1 MAMNME
7 AVLRIAAKVT
17 GAQEISALRDN
28 LDSLNQSSG
37 LARKSFN
44 DAPKEANEGWASSA
58 LKVAGLTAA
67 IGTSVMAAVQFESAL
82 ADVRKVVDGLETPAA
97 LQEISGEI
105 LELSSQMPIAAEGFA
120 QIYAAAG
127 ASGIARD
134 ELKGFAV
141 MVAQVATAFEMTAEE
156 AGRSLAQLR
165 VSLGLSNKEVGSLA
179 DMMNY
184 LENSTGASASQL
196 VEFMTRSGATG
207 QMAGLTAGQT
217 AAFGA
222 AMTQA
227 GFETEVAATSFNNMV
242 KALSR
247 GPSMTERQVDALRR
261 LGYSMAD
268 AKQIE
273 SELTREAETAS
284 RRRVDAARSQ
294 KDQVV
299 RLAQEQ
305 SDRRIEIARDE
316 TDRLSR
322 EINRRY
328 RNEQQALQDN
338 WDDQA
343 KIQEDR
349 LQDRADAQI
358 KALQRQERAEID
370 YVQKIAQAQK
380 TDTTAAVDRIRD
392 AYEARIEA
400 VRDQVDREL
409 TVQRRAA
416 RDQQQLIRDQ
426 LDDRRE
432 LELKANADRLSL
444 VEKQEDAFMDGQ
456 KAAAEGRFKAIEE
469 AEKSFVERAKA
480 NAKATGESLAKAS
493 TQSFA
498 DRMERDAIGTIT
510 EVLGKIS
517 NLPKSQQL
525 SVISD
530 LFGDEAR
537 ALSPLIN
544 NIGELDRILALS
556 NDSTKAAG
564 SVLKE
569 YATRS
574 ATAENQLKLLNNGF
588 TQLRIELGNAFL
600 PALAALLPPLTTV
613 INASASLVKALQPAI
628 RAVAGLLAFGY
639 VVPSIVSF
647 VGAISGVVAIFSAT
661 KWISGLALLAGLPG
675 PIRLLAAAFT
685 LLGVAAS
692 PLGPI
697 LNAVVIGLTAL
708 QFLNFAKSFIAFIP
722 ATVAALTGFISF
734 LSSTVVPALLAFFSG
749 PVGWT
754 VLAIAAVVA
763 MAIAFRKPIMEF
775 FGWLGGAIANG
786 LQALWKWGEPIR
798 QFWIG
803 VWEGIKGFATAYFE
817 FLGGV
822 ATWGLNNV
830 LAIANTL
837 LVLPWVLLWTKVLR
851 DPATAMFRW
860 LLGTVT
866 AGFKAVT
873 VAIDNLFVKP
883 WVLIWSKG
891 IREPVSAAQE
901 WLRSSV
907 FEPLGKAF
915 ATDVTEPIT
924 NAWRAVTEFMPRAM
938 QTVADF
944 VQGLWTSMVGSIQ
957 NAVRGM
963 FTLIAT
969 AANRVRTLVNVLI
982 SAYNR
987 LASAVGGTELDLVG
1001 EITVPAFAQGGVVSR
1016 PTLAMVGEGGERE
1029 YIIPESKMQ
1038 AASSRF
1044 LAGQRGAGVV
1054 PSGSSPSAST
1064 TSAPQISIT
1073 TGPVMQQQDGSRWVS
1088 VEDFE
1093 RGLQQVA
1100 EQMVGTLRTPQART
1114 ALGWS

>member
-17 GAQEISALRDN
+17 GAKEISGLRDN

-37 LARKSFN
+37 LARKTFAQ
-44 DAPKEANEGWASSA
+44 APEEAKKGWVSSA
-58 LKVAGLTAA
+58 VQVAGLTAA
-67 IGTSVMAAVQFESAL
+67 IGTSVMAAVGFESAM

-97 LQEISGEI
+97 LQQISSEI
-105 LELSSQMPIAAEGFA
+105 LDLSSQMPIAAEGFA
-120 QIYAAAG
+120 EIYAAAG
-127 ASGIARD
+127 ASGIAKE
-134 ELKGFAV
+134 ELRGFAV
-141 MVAQVATAFEMTAEE
+141 LVAQVATAFEMTAEE

-165 VSLGLSNKEVGSLA
+165 VSLGLSNEEVAELA

-196 VEFMTRSGATG
+196 VEFMTRSGAMG
-207 QMAGLTAGQT
+207 QMAGLTAEQT

-268 AKQIE
+268 AKQVE

-294 KDQVV
+294 KDQVI

-380 TDTTAAVDRIRD
+380 TDATAAVDRIRD
-392 AYEARIEA
+392 AYEARIDA

-416 RDQQQLIRDQ
+416 RDRQQVIRDEM
-426 LDDRRE
+426 DDRRE
-432 LELKANADRLSL
+432 LELKANADRLGL
-444 VEKQEDAFMDGQ
+444 VEKQENAFMDGQ

-469 AEKSFVERAKA
+469 AEKSFVENAKA
-480 NAKATGESLAKAS
+480 NAKTTGEDLAKAS
-493 TQSFA
+493 AQGFA
-498 DRMERDAIGTIT
+498 DRMEKDAIGTIT

-556 NDSTKAAG
+556 NDKTKAAG

-574 ATAENQLKLLNNGF
+574 ATAENQLKLLNNSF

-613 INASASLVKALQPAI
+613 VNAAASLVKALQPAI

-708 QFLNFAKSFIAFIP
+708 QFINFAKGFIAFIP
-722 ATVAALTGFISF
+722 GTIAALTGFIGF

-754 VLAIAAVVA
+754 VLAVAAVVA
-763 MAIAFRKPIMEF
+763 MAIAFREPLTQF
-775 FGWLGGAIANG
+775 VSW
-786 LQALWKWGEPIR
+786 LWKWTEFAREPFVRLWDAVVGIVTVSLNTLTGAIKAWGDEIRKIWSGDFSTLQGIVDTWRDAVVGIWTAMGEAFKTYLVEPIR
-798 QFWIG
+798 NAWS
-803 VWEGIKGFATAYFE
+803 TLTE
-817 FLGGV
+817 FL
-822 ATWGLNNV
+822 
-830 LAIANTL
+830 
-837 LVLPWVLLWTKVLR
+837 
-851 DPATAMFRW
+851 
-860 LLGTVT
+860 
-866 AGFKAVT
+866 
-873 VAIDNLFVKP
+873 
-883 WVLIWSKG
+883 
-891 IREPVSAAQE
+891 
-901 WLRSSV
+901 
-907 FEPLGKAF
+907 
-915 ATDVTEPIT
+915 
-924 NAWRAVTEFMPRAM
+924 PRAM
-938 QTVADF
+938 QSVATF
-944 VQGLWTSMVGSIQ
+944 VSGIWNGMITGIQ

-963 FTLIAT
+963 LTFVVNAV
-969 AANRVRTLVNVLI
+969 NRVGGLVNVLI
-982 SAYNR
+982 DAFNR
-987 LASAVGGTELDLVG
+987 LAVAVGGSTIGRVPALS
-1001 EITVPAFAQGGVVSR
+1001 VPAFAEGGIVDR
-1016 PTLAMVGEGGERE
+1016 PTLALVGERRKRE

-1044 LAGQRGAGVV
+1044 LAGARGADVI
-1054 PSGSSPSAST
+1054 PSRASSRSESGSAP
-1064 TSAPQISIT
+1064 PQINVT

-1088 VEDFE
+1088 MDDFE

-1100 EQMVGTLRTPQART
+1100 EQVVGTLRTPQART

>member
-17 GAQEISALRDN
+17 GAKEISGLRDN

-37 LARKSFN
+37 LARKTFAQ
-44 DAPKEANEGWASSA
+44 APEEAKKGWVSSA
-58 LKVAGLTAA
+58 VQVAGLTAA
-67 IGTSVMAAVQFESAL
+67 IGTSVMAAVGFESAM

-97 LQEISGEI
+97 LQQISSEI
-105 LELSSQMPIAAEGFA
+105 LDLSSQMPIAAEGFA
-120 QIYAAAG
+120 EIYAAAG
-127 ASGIARD
+127 ASGIAKE
-134 ELKGFAV
+134 ELRGFAV
-141 MVAQVATAFEMTAEE
+141 LVAQVATAFEMTAEE

-165 VSLGLSNKEVGSLA
+165 VSLGLSNEEVAELA

-196 VEFMTRSGATG
+196 VEFMTRSGAMG
-207 QMAGLTAGQT
+207 QMAGLTAEQT

-242 KALSR
+242 RALSR

-261 LGYSMAD
+261 LGYTMAD

-294 KDQVV
+294 KDQVI

-338 WDDQA
+338 WDDQSKA
-343 KIQEDR
+343 QEDA

-380 TDTTAAVDRIRD
+380 TDATAAVDRIRD
-392 AYEARIEA
+392 AYEARIDA

-416 RDQQQLIRDQ
+416 RDRQQVIRDEM
-426 LDDRRE
+426 DDRRE
-432 LELKANADRLSL
+432 LELKANADRLDL
-444 VEKQEDAFMDGQ
+444 VEKQENAFMDGQ

-469 AEKSFVERAKA
+469 AEKSFVESAKA

-493 TQSFA
+493 TQGFA
-498 DRMERDAIGTIT
+498 DRMEKDAIGTIT

-574 ATAENQLKLLNNGF
+574 ATAENQLKLINNGF

-675 PIRLLAAAFT
+675 PIRLLVAAFT

-708 QFLNFAKSFIAFIP
+708 QFLNFAKGFIAFIP
-722 ATVAALTGFISF
+722 GTIAALTGFIGF

-763 MAIAFRKPIMEF
+763 MAIAFREPLMQFASWLWEWSEF
-775 FGWLGGAIANG
+775 AREPFVRLWDAVVGIVAASLNTLTGAIKAWGNEIRKIWSG
-786 LQALWKWGEPIR
+786 DFSTLQGIVDTWRDAVVGIWTAMGEAFNTYLVEPIR
-798 QFWIG
+798 NAWS
-803 VWEGIKGFATAYFE
+803 TLTE
-817 FLGGV
+817 FL
-822 ATWGLNNV
+822 
-830 LAIANTL
+830 
-837 LVLPWVLLWTKVLR
+837 
-851 DPATAMFRW
+851 
-860 LLGTVT
+860 
-866 AGFKAVT
+866 
-873 VAIDNLFVKP
+873 
-883 WVLIWSKG
+883 
-891 IREPVSAAQE
+891 
-901 WLRSSV
+901 
-907 FEPLGKAF
+907 
-915 ATDVTEPIT
+915 
-924 NAWRAVTEFMPRAM
+924 PRAM
-938 QTVADF
+938 QSVATF
-944 VQGLWTSMVGSIQ
+944 VSGIWNGMITGIQ

-963 FTLIAT
+963 LTFVVNAV
-969 AANRVRTLVNVLI
+969 NRVGGLVNVLI
-982 SAYNR
+982 DAFNR
-987 LASAVGGTELDLVG
+987 LAVAVGGSTIGRVPALS
-1001 EITVPAFAQGGVVSR
+1001 VPAFAEGGIVDR
-1016 PTLAMVGEGGERE
+1016 PTLALVGERRERE

-1038 AASSRF
+1038 SASSRF
-1044 LAGQRGAGVV
+1044 LAGARGADVI
-1054 PSGSSPSAST
+1054 PSRASSRSESGSAS
-1064 TSAPQISIT
+1064 PQINVT

-1100 EQMVGTLRTPQART
+1100 EQVVGTLRTPQART

>member
-1 MAMNME
+1 
-7 AVLRIAAKVT
+7 
-17 GAQEISALRDN
+17 
-28 LDSLNQSSG
+28 
-37 LARKSFN
+37 
-44 DAPKEANEGWASSA
+44 
-58 LKVAGLTAA
+58 
-67 IGTSVMAAVQFESAL
+67 
-82 ADVRKVVDGLETPAA
+82 VVDGLETPAA

-134 ELKGFAV
+134 ELRGFAV

-196 VEFMTRSGATG
+196 VEFMTRSGAVG
-207 QMAGLTAGQT
+207 QMVGLTAGQT

-222 AMTQA
+222 AMVQA

-268 AKQIE
+268 AKQVE

-338 WDDQA
+338 WDDQS

-380 TDTTAAVDRIRD
+380 TDATAAVDRIRD

-469 AEKSFVERAKA
+469 AEKSFVESAKA

-493 TQSFA
+493 TQGFA
-498 DRMERDAIGTIT
+498 DRMEKDAIGTIT

-708 QFLNFAKSFIAFIP
+708 QFLNFAKGFIAFIP
-722 ATVAALTGFISF
+722 GTIAALTGFIGF

-754 VLAIAAVVA
+754 VLAVAAVVA
-763 MAIAFRKPIMEF
+763 MAIAFREPLTQF
-775 FGWLGGAIANG
+775 VSW
-786 LQALWKWGEPIR
+786 LWKWTEFAREPFVRLWDAVVGIVTVSLNTLTGAIKAWGDEIRKIWSGDFSTLQGIVDTWRDAVVGIWTAMGEAFKTYLVEPIR
-798 QFWIG
+798 NAWS
-803 VWEGIKGFATAYFE
+803 TLTE
-817 FLGGV
+817 FL
-822 ATWGLNNV
+822 
-830 LAIANTL
+830 
-837 LVLPWVLLWTKVLR
+837 
-851 DPATAMFRW
+851 
-860 LLGTVT
+860 
-866 AGFKAVT
+866 
-873 VAIDNLFVKP
+873 
-883 WVLIWSKG
+883 
-891 IREPVSAAQE
+891 
-901 WLRSSV
+901 
-907 FEPLGKAF
+907 
-915 ATDVTEPIT
+915 
-924 NAWRAVTEFMPRAM
+924 PRAM
-938 QTVADF
+938 QSVATF
-944 VQGLWTSMVGSIQ
+944 VSGIWNGMITGIQ

-963 FTLIAT
+963 LTFVVNAV
-969 AANRVRTLVNVLI
+969 NRVGGLVNVLI
-982 SAYNR
+982 DAFNR
-987 LASAVGGTELDLVG
+987 LAVAVGGSTIGRVPALS
-1001 EITVPAFAQGGVVSR
+1001 VPAFAEGGIVDR
-1016 PTLAMVGEGGERE
+1016 PTLALVGERRERE

-1044 LAGQRGAGVV
+1044 LAGARGADVI
-1054 PSGSSPSAST
+1054 PSRASSRSESGSAS
-1064 TSAPQISIT
+1064 PQINVT

-1088 VEDFE
+1088 MDDFE

-1100 EQMVGTLRTPQART
+1100 EQVVGTLRTPQART

>member
-1 MAMNME
+1 MAMNFD

-17 GAQEISALRDN
+17 GGRDISALRDN
-28 LDSLNQSSG
+28 LDSLNESSE
-37 LARKSFN
+37 LARKRFN

-67 IGTSVMAAVQFESAL
+67 IGTSVMAAVQFESAI
-82 ADVRKVVDGLETPAA
+82 ANVRKVVDGLETPAA

-105 LELSSQMPIAAEGFA
+105 LKLSSQMPIAAEGFA

-127 ASGIARD
+127 ASGIARN
-134 ELKGFAV
+134 ELRGFAV

-165 VSLGLSNKEVGSLA
+165 VSLGLSNKELGSLA

-196 VEFMTRSGATG
+196 VDFMTRSGAVG
-207 QMAGLTAGQT
+207 QMVGLTAEQT

-222 AMTQA
+222 AMVQA
-227 GFETEVAATSFNNMV
+227 GFETEVAATSFNSMV

-273 SELTREAETAS
+273 SELAREAETAS

-294 KDQVV
+294 KDQVT

-305 SDRRIEIARDE
+305 SDRRIEIARNE
-316 TDRLSR
+316 TDQLSR

-338 WDDQA
+338 WDNQS

-380 TDTTAAVDRIRD
+380 TDATAAVDRIRD

-416 RDQQQLIRDQ
+416 RDQQQLISDQ
-426 LDDRRE
+426 LDDRRQ
-432 LELKANADRLSL
+432 LELKGNADRLSL
-444 VEKQEDAFMDGQ
+444 VGKQEDAFMDGQ
-456 KAAAEGRFKAIEE
+456 KAAAEGRFNAIEE
-469 AEKSFVERAKA
+469 AEKSFVESAKA

-493 TQSFA
+493 TQGFA
-498 DRMERDAIGTIT
+498 DRMEKNAIGTIT

-544 NIGELDRILALS
+544 NIGELDRILAMS

-574 ATAENQLKLLNNGF
+574 ATAENQLTLLNNAF
-588 TQLRIELGNAFL
+588 TQLRIELGDAFL
-600 PALAALLPPLTTV
+600 PWLKALLPPLTAL
-613 INASASLVKALQPAI
+613 INACTNLVKALQPVI
-628 RAVAGLLAFGY
+628 KAVAGLLATGY
-639 VVPSIVSF
+639 VVPSILSF
-647 VGAISGVVAIFSAT
+647 VGAISAVVAIFSAT
-661 KWISGLALLAGLPG
+661 KWIAGLALLAGLPG
-675 PIRLLAAAFT
+675 PIRLLVAAFT

-692 PLGPI
+692 PLAPV

-708 QFLNFAKSFIAFIP
+708 QFLNFAKNFKAFIP
-722 ATVAALTGFISF
+722 GTVAALTGFIGF

-754 VLAIAAVVA
+754 VLAVAAVVA
-763 MAIAFRKPIMEF
+763 MAVLFRKPLTDF
-775 FGWLGGAIANG
+775 
-786 LQALWKWGEPIR
+786 ALWLVSWGKPIG
-798 QFWIG
+798 QFFTDYITTPISNAWQSMVEFLPKALNTAAATIKSVFTG
-803 VWEGIKGFATAYFE
+803 VGNAIKG
-817 FLGGV
+817 V
-822 ATWGLNNV
+822 LN
-830 LAIANTL
+830 AI
-837 LVLPWVLLWTKVLR
+837 
-851 DPATAMFRW
+851 
-860 LLGTVT
+860 LLGVF
-866 AGFKAVT
+866 A
-873 VAIDNLFVKP
+873 
-883 WVLIWSKG
+883 
-891 IREPVSAAQE
+891 
-901 WLRSSV
+901 SV
-907 FEPLGKAF
+907 
-915 ATDVTEPIT
+915 
-924 NAWRAVTEFMPRAM
+924 
-938 QTVADF
+938 
-944 VQGLWTSMVGSIQ
+944 
-957 NAVRGM
+957 NAVIININR
-963 FTLIAT
+963 LIN
-969 AANRVRTLVNVLI
+969 AANNLSAKVRGPQLPTLPRLNV
-982 SAYNR
+982 
-987 LASAVGGTELDLVG
+987 
-1001 EITVPAFAQGGVVSR
+1001 PQFAQGGVVNG

-1029 YIIPESKMQ
+1029 YIIPASKMA
-1038 AASSRF
+1038 AASANF
-1044 LAGQRGAGVV
+1044 LNGARGGAVIPAYANGGYV
-1054 PSGSSPSAST
+1054 GGNA
-1064 TSAPQISIT
+1064 QINVT
-1073 TGPVMQQQDGSRWVS
+1073 TGPV
-1088 VEDFE
+1088 
-1093 RGLQQVA
+1093 LQQGGQQYVTMA
-1100 EQMVGTLRTPQART
+1100 DLERAMRKTADGVYASLRTPAGRYAT
-1114 ALGWS
+1114 GVR

>member
-17 GAQEISALRDN
+17 GAKEISGLRDN

-37 LARKSFN
+37 LARKTFAQ
-44 DAPKEANEGWASSA
+44 APEEAKKGWVSSA
-58 LKVAGLTAA
+58 VQVAGLTAA
-67 IGTSVMAAVQFESAL
+67 IGTSVMAAVGFESAM

-97 LQEISGEI
+97 LQQISSEI
-105 LELSSQMPIAAEGFA
+105 LDLSSQMPIAAEGFA
-120 QIYAAAG
+120 EIYAAAG
-127 ASGIARD
+127 ASGIAKE
-134 ELKGFAV
+134 ELRGFAV
-141 MVAQVATAFEMTAEE
+141 LVAQVATAFEMTAEE

-165 VSLGLSNKEVGSLA
+165 VSLGLSNEEVAELA

-196 VEFMTRSGATG
+196 VEFMTRSGAMG
-207 QMAGLTAGQT
+207 QMAGLTAEQT

-242 KALSR
+242 RALSR

-261 LGYSMAD
+261 LGYTMAD

-294 KDQVV
+294 KDQVI

-338 WDDQA
+338 WDDQSKA
-343 KIQEDR
+343 QEDA

-380 TDTTAAVDRIRD
+380 TDATAAVDRIRD
-392 AYEARIEA
+392 AYEARIDA

-416 RDQQQLIRDQ
+416 RDRQQVIRDEM
-426 LDDRRE
+426 DDRRE
-432 LELKANADRLSL
+432 LELKANADRLDL
-444 VEKQEDAFMDGQ
+444 VEKQENAFMDGQ

-469 AEKSFVERAKA
+469 AEKSFVESAKA

-493 TQSFA
+493 TQGFA
-498 DRMERDAIGTIT
+498 DRMEKDAIGTIT

-675 PIRLLAAAFT
+675 PIRLLVAAFT

-708 QFLNFAKSFIAFIP
+708 QFLNFAKGFIAFIP
-722 ATVAALTGFISF
+722 GTIAALTGFIGF

-798 QFWIG
+798 KWFVDTWEAIKAPVVAVFDWLKGVAETVFTAIIAIGWQLLVWPWIALWNRVKGPVGDAWEAIKAYAKAGWDWIAKTTHKLFVQPWIDLWQNVVRKPVEDAWNWIQETWTRLVAFWENNVTKPIKDAWSWLMTSIRTAFDTGMQQVRSAFG
-803 VWEGIKGFATAYFE
+803 VWVRSFVTPI
-817 FLGGV
+817 
-822 ATWGLNNV
+822 N
-830 LAIANTL
+830 
-837 LVLPWVLLWTKVLR
+837 WV
-851 DPATAMFRW
+851 
-860 LLGTVT
+860 
-866 AGFKAVT
+866 
-873 VAIDNLFVKP
+873 INQ
-883 WVLIWSKG
+883 I
-891 IREPVSAAQE
+891 
-901 WLRSSV
+901 
-907 FEPLGKAF
+907 
-915 ATDVTEPIT
+915 
-924 NAWRAVTEFMPRAM
+924 
-938 QTVADF
+938 
-944 VQGLWTSMVGSIQ
+944 
-957 NAVRGM
+957 
-963 FTLIAT
+963 
-969 AANRVRTLVNVLI
+969 
-982 SAYNR
+982 NR
-987 LASAVGGTELDLVG
+987 LVDSFNKLAEATGNPFRISRLP
-1001 EITVPAFAQGGVVSR
+1001 IIPVPQFAQGGVVDR

>member
-17 GAQEISALRDN
+17 GAKEISGLRDN

-37 LARKSFN
+37 LARKTFAQ
-44 DAPKEANEGWASSA
+44 APEEAKKGWVSSA
-58 LKVAGLTAA
+58 VQVAGLTAA
-67 IGTSVMAAVQFESAL
+67 IGTSVMAAVGFESAM

-97 LQEISGEI
+97 LQQISSEI
-105 LELSSQMPIAAEGFA
+105 LDLSSQMPIAAEGFA
-120 QIYAAAG
+120 EIYAAAG
-127 ASGIARD
+127 ASGIAKE
-134 ELKGFAV
+134 ELRGFAV
-141 MVAQVATAFEMTAEE
+141 LVAQVATAFEMTAEE

-165 VSLGLSNKEVGSLA
+165 VSLGLSNEEVAELA

-196 VEFMTRSGATG
+196 VEFMTRSGAMG
-207 QMAGLTAGQT
+207 QMAGLTAEQT

-242 KALSR
+242 RALSR

-261 LGYSMAD
+261 LGYTMAD

-294 KDQVV
+294 KDQVI

-338 WDDQA
+338 WDDQSKA
-343 KIQEDR
+343 QEDA

-380 TDTTAAVDRIRD
+380 TDATAAVDRIRD
-392 AYEARIEA
+392 AYEARIDA

-416 RDQQQLIRDQ
+416 RDRQQVIRDEM
-426 LDDRRE
+426 DDRRE
-432 LELKANADRLSL
+432 LELKANADRLGL
-444 VEKQEDAFMDGQ
+444 VEKQENAFMDGQ

-469 AEKSFVERAKA
+469 AEKSFVENAKA
-480 NAKATGESLAKAS
+480 NAKTTGEDLAKAS
-493 TQSFA
+493 AQGFA
-498 DRMERDAIGTIT
+498 DRMEKDAIGTIT

-556 NDSTKAAG
+556 NDKTKAAG

-574 ATAENQLKLLNNGF
+574 ATAENQLKLLNNSF

-613 INASASLVKALQPAI
+613 VNAAASLVKALQPAI

-708 QFLNFAKSFIAFIP
+708 QFLNFAKGFIAFIP
-722 ATVAALTGFISF
+722 GTIAALTGFIGF

-754 VLAIAAVVA
+754 VLAVAAVVA
-763 MAIAFRKPIMEF
+763 MAIAFREPLTQF
-775 FGWLGGAIANG
+775 VSW
-786 LQALWKWGEPIR
+786 LWKWTEFAREPFVRLWDAVVGIVTVSLNTLTGAIKAWGDEIRKIWSGDFSTLQGIVDTWRDAVVGIWTAMGEAFKTYLVEPIR
-798 QFWIG
+798 NAWS
-803 VWEGIKGFATAYFE
+803 TLTE
-817 FLGGV
+817 FL
-822 ATWGLNNV
+822 
-830 LAIANTL
+830 
-837 LVLPWVLLWTKVLR
+837 
-851 DPATAMFRW
+851 
-860 LLGTVT
+860 
-866 AGFKAVT
+866 
-873 VAIDNLFVKP
+873 
-883 WVLIWSKG
+883 
-891 IREPVSAAQE
+891 
-901 WLRSSV
+901 
-907 FEPLGKAF
+907 
-915 ATDVTEPIT
+915 
-924 NAWRAVTEFMPRAM
+924 PRAM
-938 QTVADF
+938 QSVATF
-944 VQGLWTSMVGSIQ
+944 VSGIWNGMITGIQ

-963 FTLIAT
+963 LTFVVNAV
-969 AANRVRTLVNVLI
+969 NRVGGLVNVLI
-982 SAYNR
+982 DAFNR
-987 LASAVGGTELDLVG
+987 LAVAVGGSTIGRVPALS
-1001 EITVPAFAQGGVVSR
+1001 VPAFAEGGIVDR
-1016 PTLAMVGEGGERE
+1016 PTLALVGERRERE

-1044 LAGQRGAGVV
+1044 LAGARGADVI
-1054 PSGSSPSAST
+1054 PSRASSRSESGSAP
-1064 TSAPQISIT
+1064 PQINVT

-1088 VEDFE
+1088 MDDFE

-1100 EQMVGTLRTPQART
+1100 EQVVGTLRTPQART

>member
-17 GAQEISALRDN
+17 GAKEISGLRDN

-37 LARKSFN
+37 LARKTFAQ
-44 DAPKEANEGWASSA
+44 APEEAKKGWVSSA
-58 LKVAGLTAA
+58 VQVAGLTAA
-67 IGTSVMAAVQFESAL
+67 IGTSVMAAVGFESAM

-97 LQEISGEI
+97 LQQISSEI
-105 LELSSQMPIAAEGFA
+105 LDLSSQMPIAAEGFA
-120 QIYAAAG
+120 EIYAAAG
-127 ASGIARD
+127 ASGIAKE
-134 ELKGFAV
+134 ELRGFAV
-141 MVAQVATAFEMTAEE
+141 LVAQVATAFEMTAEE

-165 VSLGLSNKEVGSLA
+165 VSLGLSNEEVAELA

-196 VEFMTRSGATG
+196 VEFMTRSGAMG
-207 QMAGLTAGQT
+207 QMAGLTAEQT

-268 AKQIE
+268 AKQVE

-294 KDQVV
+294 KDQVI

-380 TDTTAAVDRIRD
+380 TDATAAVDRIRD
-392 AYEARIEA
+392 AYEARIDA

-416 RDQQQLIRDQ
+416 RDRQQVIRDEM
-426 LDDRRE
+426 DDRRE
-432 LELKANADRLSL
+432 LELKANADRLGL
-444 VEKQEDAFMDGQ
+444 VEKQENAFMDGQ

-469 AEKSFVERAKA
+469 AEKSFVENAKA
-480 NAKATGESLAKAS
+480 NAKTTGEDLAKAS
-493 TQSFA
+493 AQGFA
-498 DRMERDAIGTIT
+498 DRMEKDAIGTIT

-556 NDSTKAAG
+556 NDKTKAAG

-574 ATAENQLKLLNNGF
+574 ATAENQLKLLNNSF

-613 INASASLVKALQPAI
+613 VNAAASLVKALQPAI

-708 QFLNFAKSFIAFIP
+708 QFINFAKGFIAFIP
-722 ATVAALTGFISF
+722 GTIAALTGFIGF

-754 VLAIAAVVA
+754 VLAVAAVVA
-763 MAIAFRKPIMEF
+763 MAIAFREPLTQF
-775 FGWLGGAIANG
+775 VSW
-786 LQALWKWGEPIR
+786 LWKWTEFAREPFVRLWDAVVGIVTVSLNTLTGAIKAWGDEIRKIWSGDFSTLQGIVDTWRDAVVGIWTAMGEAFKTYLVEPIR
-798 QFWIG
+798 NAWS
-803 VWEGIKGFATAYFE
+803 TLTE
-817 FLGGV
+817 FL
-822 ATWGLNNV
+822 
-830 LAIANTL
+830 
-837 LVLPWVLLWTKVLR
+837 
-851 DPATAMFRW
+851 
-860 LLGTVT
+860 
-866 AGFKAVT
+866 
-873 VAIDNLFVKP
+873 
-883 WVLIWSKG
+883 
-891 IREPVSAAQE
+891 
-901 WLRSSV
+901 
-907 FEPLGKAF
+907 
-915 ATDVTEPIT
+915 
-924 NAWRAVTEFMPRAM
+924 PRAM
-938 QTVADF
+938 QSVATF
-944 VQGLWTSMVGSIQ
+944 VSGIWNGMITGIQ

-963 FTLIAT
+963 LTFVVNAV
-969 AANRVRTLVNVLI
+969 NRVGGLVNVLI
-982 SAYNR
+982 DAFNR
-987 LASAVGGTELDLVG
+987 LAVAVGGSTIGRVPALS
-1001 EITVPAFAQGGVVSR
+1001 VPAFAEGGIVDR
-1016 PTLAMVGEGGERE
+1016 PTLALVGERRERE

-1044 LAGQRGAGVV
+1044 LAGARGADVI
-1054 PSGSSPSAST
+1054 PSRASSRSESGSAS
-1064 TSAPQISIT
+1064 PQINVT

-1088 VEDFE
+1088 MDDFE

-1100 EQMVGTLRTPQART
+1100 EQVVGTLRTPQART